1 MLSGLIRGAEPWP
14 GNQVWDLALPFLIL
28 LGTRVLGVCPRGERE
43 EGGEGALKKAVRL
56 NHLVS
61 EQTAGSPLSIV
72 CCWEDVGQ
80 GESGG
85 G

>member
-1 MLSGLIRGAEPWP
+1 M
-14 GNQVWDLALPFLIL
+14 
-28 LGTRVLGVCPRGERE
+28 CPRGERE
-43 EGGEGALKKAVRL
+43 EGGEGALKKALRL